1 MCNLEGTGEEYV
13 VGALKALGKS
23 DVSYGTYGQGM
34 YVVGRG
40 REEGE
45 KAMRRVHKDVNES
58 IQVEYRI

>member
-1 MCNLEGTGEEYV
+1 M